1 MLRGVKTGGGAV
13 PEGLLRQG
21 DFEGCGGEGG
31 SIGLG
36 REVLER
42 LRADG
47 VGSAVTDVLRGR
59 TLVVVEGF
67 LLFGRS
73 VPASLA
79 GLFDVRVLLRARY
92 EDAKRRR
99 ERRNGYVTVEG
110 FWRDPEGYFDGVV
123 WPNYVGEYGGLV
135 EGEGTGVRVSDE
147 RWGLEECLEWVVG
160 VVRGEVEA
168 LDARVGDVPGG

>member
-1 MLRGVKTGGGAV
+1 MLRGLKTGGGPV

-21 DFEGCGGEGG
+21 DFEGCEGG
-31 SIGLG
+31 SIG

-47 VGSAVTDVLRGR
+47 VGTAVTDVLRGR

-73 VPASLA
+73 VPASLT
-79 GLFDVRVLLRARY
+79 GLFDVKVLLRARY

-135 EGEGTGVRVSDE
+135 EGEGGVRVSDE

-168 LDARVGDVPGG
+168 LDARVGDVLGG

>member
-1 MLRGVKTGGGAV
+1 MLRGLKNGGGAAV
-13 PEGLLRQG
+13 LGGLVRQG
-21 DFEGCGGEGG
+21 GVDGHGG
-31 SIGLG
+31 IGP
-36 REVLER
+36 EVLER

-47 VGSAVTDVLRGR
+47 LADVLRGR

-73 VPASLA
+73 VPASLR

-123 WPNYVGEYGGLV
+123 WPNYVGEHGGLV
-135 EGEGTGVRVSDE
+135 EGGGGGGGVWEEG
-147 RWGLEECLEWVVG
+147 WGLEECLEWVVG

-168 LDARVGDVPGG
+168 LDARVEDVPGR

>member
-1 MLRGVKTGGGAV
+1 MLRGLKNGGGAAV
-13 PEGLLRQG
+13 LGGLVRQG
-21 DFEGCGGEGG
+21 GVDGHGG
-31 SIGLG
+31 IGP
-36 REVLER
+36 EVLER

-47 VGSAVTDVLRGR
+47 VADVLRGR

-73 VPASLA
+73 VPASLR

-135 EGEGTGVRVSDE
+135 EGEGEGGGGGVRVSDE

-168 LDARVGDVPGG
+168 LDARVGDVLGG